1 MGQLENCWVSKAVF
15 DEELKRR
22 QGAEKCLDEVLKLV
36 ESWERSIESV
46 TFRSASLPMNETDG
60 ISVLRR
66 VVEALR
72 VAIGEHTPK
81 GTEKPDVLRPP
92 MVTVQVEDG
101 QDGMTIE
108 RILVK
113 AGAAQRLEEAHDLI
127 GSRVVRIEEC
137 HVVDSHWRGVGQEFN
152 LYVGDSFACRVQLVT
167 PETKAEHGNV

>member
-72 VAIGEHTPK
+72 VAIGEH
-81 GTEKPDVLRPP
+81 R
-92 MVTVQVEDG
+92 
-101 QDGMTIE
+101 
-108 RILVK
+108 R
-113 AGAAQRLEEAHDLI
+113 
-127 GSRVVRIEEC
+127 
-137 HVVDSHWRGVGQEFN
+137 
-152 LYVGDSFACRVQLVT
+152 
-167 PETKAEHGNV
+167 